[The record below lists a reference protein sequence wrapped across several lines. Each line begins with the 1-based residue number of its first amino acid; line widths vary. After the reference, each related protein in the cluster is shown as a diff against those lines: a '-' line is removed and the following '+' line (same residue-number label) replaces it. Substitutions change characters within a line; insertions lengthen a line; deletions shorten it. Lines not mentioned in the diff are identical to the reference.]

1 MPPRWL
7 IIAVAV
13 WLALSITLLVAAK
26 LSLH

>member
-13 WLALSITLLVAAK
+13 WLTLSITLLVAAK

>member
-7 IIAVAV
+7 VIAVAV
-13 WLALSITLLVAAK
+13 WLTLSITLLVVLK